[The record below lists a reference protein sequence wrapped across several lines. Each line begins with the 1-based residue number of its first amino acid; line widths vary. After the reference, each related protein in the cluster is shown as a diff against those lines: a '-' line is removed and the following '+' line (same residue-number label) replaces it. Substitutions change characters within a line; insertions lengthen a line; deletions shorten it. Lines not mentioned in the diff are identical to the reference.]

1 METRAKVSGKYLEY
15 RGKPLVREGDTICYG
30 NMDDKC
36 ILILEIMSYKD
47 TANGKLP
54 DKIFIQLVESENQS
68 NILRQGMKEGLYNAF
83 SLGLVWL
90 EHELS
95 KS

>member
-36 ILILEIMSYKD
+36 VLILEIMSYKD
-47 TANGKLP
+47 TDSGKLP
-54 DKIFIQLVESENQS
+54 DKIFIQLVESGNQA
-68 NILRQGMKEGLYNAF
+68 NILRQGMKEGLYSAF

-95 KS
+95 KA